1 MNELDTR
8 EAGSQEILRLTNQEE
23 RQAYHLV
30 KLITTRSLKTIIV
43 EGSGN
48 GDHGHF
54 LTTPYHLVLFGKI

>member
-1 MNELDTR
+1 MNKLDMR

-48 GDHGHF
+48 GDRGHF
-54 LTTPYHLVLFGKI
+54 LTTYYHLALFGKI